1 MENAQRIIA
10 QREQLQKKYAASR
23 SNLLLALVLT
33 VINIVLLFTESNS
46 MLLFSMSVP
55 YYTVAFSRLLDLE
68 TVGLIIAA
76 VMLAVYLLCWIL
88 SKKRCGWLVASAV
101 LFVIDSLCLAG
112 LYILMQDFSG
122 ILDAVIH
129 IAVLYYL
136 FSGISAYNRLKKL
149 PQLTPEQ
156 ESQALELPDYSTP
169 IRRADEDVKH
179 RVLLEC
185 EYGGHRVCYRRV
197 KRVNELVID
206 GNVYDEYTAMIE
218 SPHKLVARIAG
229 HTYEVGTNQQ
239 NRSYFQVDGEQ
250 IESKIRLV

>member
-76 VMLAVYLLCWIL
+76 VMLVAYLLCWIL
-88 SKKRCGWLVASAV
+88 SKKRCGWLVAAAV
-101 LFVIDSLCLAG
+101 LFVIDTLCLAG

-136 FSGISAYNRLKKL
+136 FPGISAYKRLKKL

-156 ESQALELPDYSTP
+156 EATTNLSVSVSAP
-169 IRRADEDVKH
+169 ISAP
-179 RVLLEC
+179 
-185 EYGGHRVCYRRV
+185 
-197 KRVNELVID
+197 IP
-206 GNVYDEYTAMIE
+206 T
-218 SPHKLVARIAG
+218 
-229 HTYEVGTNQQ
+229 
-239 NRSYFQVDGEQ
+239 
-250 IESKIRLV
+250 